1 MSVNFD
7 DTKITFQSKSPWE
20 LKVSKFIFSVLNRP
34 FFVFLGTSII
44 KWAFQFRLPIKG
56 LIKATLLINFV
67 EEKIYKVVKIKLINS
82 KNLMLKLF

>member
-1 MSVNFD
+1 MPVNFD

-44 KWAFQFRLPIKG
+44 KWAFQFRLPING
-56 LIKATLLINFV
+56 LIKTTLFNQFCGGENIQGCEN
-67 EEKIYKVVKIKLINS
+67 KLINS
-82 KNLMLKLF
+82 KDLMLKLF